1 MSIARRAF
9 LRFTTGLGVLGIVP
23 AELRGLVR
31 LSTRDAAPPYASLG
45 QGGYG
50 ELLPSTACPELAL
63 PRGFT
68 AVRFGVSGEP
78 MSDGVPTPDRHDGM
92 AAFRMPDGT
101 VRLIRNHEISTRA
114 AFGDL
119 TKAYD
124 PLGGGGTTTLDVA
137 VGRDGSVRLVRD
149 FVSLGGTIINC
160 AGGPTPWGSWISC
173 EESVWGL
180 GNGYQRPHGYV
191 FEVPSAA
198 HEQVAA
204 APLPA
209 LGRFVHEAV
218 AVDPRGGVVYLTEDA
233 AAVGQ
238 RPGAGFYRFIPR
250 VPGRLAEGGRLQAL
264 AVRDRPNHVTY
275 RDQRAGTTLPAV
287 WVDIPDPDPP
297 TAEQDSLAVLQQG
310 LERGA
315 ATFQR
320 LEGCWYGNG
329 RVFFNATSGGDAG
342 RGQVWQYRPRGPE
355 RGDLTLVFE
364 SPGPEVL
371 NGPDNI
377 TVSPRGRGL
386 LVAEDNGQ
394 AVHLRGVTPDG
405 GVFTFARNLEDTRE
419 FAGVCFSPGGETLF
433 VNLQGN
439 GAGRAATYAIRGPWR
454 LGVL

>member
-1 MSIARRAF
+1 MSIARRSF
-9 LRFTTGLGVLGIVP
+9 LRVTTGLGVFGSVP
-23 AELRGLVR
+23 QALRGLVR
-31 LSTRDAAPPYASLG
+31 LSAAREPPPASLG

-50 ELLPSTACPELAL
+50 ELVPSAGCPELAL

-68 AVRFGVSGEP
+68 VARFGVSGEP
-78 MSDGVPTPDRHDGM
+78 MSDGAATPDRHDGM
-92 AAFRMPDGT
+92 AAFPLPDGT

-119 TKAYD
+119 AKAYD

-137 VGRDGSVRLVRD
+137 IGRGGAVRLVRD

-160 AGGPTPWGSWISC
+160 AGGPTPWGSWVSC
-173 EESVWGL
+173 EESVWGPEH
-180 GNGYQRPHGYV
+180 GYERPHGYV
-191 FEVPSAA
+191 FEVPAA
-198 HEQVAA
+198 AAEQVVAV
-204 APLPA
+204 PLPA

-218 AVDPRGGVVYLTEDA
+218 AVDPRGGMVYLTEDA
-233 AAVGQ
+233 PAGGDY
-238 RPGAGFYRFIPR
+238 PGAGFYRFIPR
-250 VPGRLAEGGRLQAL
+250 VPGRLASGGRLQAL

-275 RDQRAGTTLPAV
+275 QGQRAGTTLPAV
-287 WVDIPDPDPP
+287 WVDIPEPDPP
-297 TAEQDSLAVLQQG
+297 TAEQDPLAVLRQG

-320 LEGCWYGNG
+320 LEGCWFGNG

-386 LVAEDNGQ
+386 LVAEDNGH
-394 AVHLRGVTPDG
+394 AVHLRGVTPEG

-419 FAGVCFSPGGETLF
+419 FAGVCFSPDGETLF

-454 LGVL
+454 RGVL